1 MSGSSNDVVQTPT
14 PDSHADSAG
23 LVAIIVVLVL
33 LILGSAAAYLL
44 MRWHFAKRRG
54 KMAAAGASGRERG
67 GEQGA
72 RGSAVLMVAGEKAR
86 ALEISERER
95 GMCADGEESGL
106 ERRRSVVSGGGKFHN
121 KTLNT

>member
-23 LVAIIVVLVL
+23 LVAIIAVLVL

-54 KMAAAGASGRERG
+54 RWPQQVRWEGNGEGSKGRE
-67 GEQGA
+67 A
-72 RGSAVLMVAGEKAR
+72 
-86 ALEISERER
+86 
-95 GMCADGEESGL
+95 
-106 ERRRSVVSGGGKFHN
+106 RRS
-121 KTLNT
+121 